1 MFLIFVVIGFHGFH
15 GFSATSV
22 SSAGS
27 LSPIQ
32 ELEPGATPFAVVG
45 VALLAILTDH
55 SSLKTKKYFDYD
67 YKIPPMES
75 DHRKGLAG
83 RGMGR

>member
-1 MFLIFVVIGFHGFH
+1 MKLILYCIFVSF
-15 GFSATSV
+15 V
-22 SSAGS
+22 SLDDHIVAH
-27 LSPIQ
+27 
-32 ELEPGATPFAVVG
+32 PGARTWCHAFAVVG

-75 DHRKGLAG
+75 DHRKGCAG
-83 RGMGR
+83 RGMGY

>member
-1 MFLIFVVIGFHGFH
+1 LFLIFVVIGFHGFY

-45 VALLAILTDH
+45 VALLLFSRTTA
-55 SSLKTKKYFDYD
+55 
-67 YKIPPMES
+67 
-75 DHRKGLAG
+75 A
-83 RGMGR
+83 